1 MSAKYENEPT
11 LRVGILA
18 APSIVVALHGEFS
31 SPEGTLNGG
40 EIKNSAAT
48 AKYCGTALN
57 TTV

>member
-40 EIKNSAAT
+40 EIKSAAT